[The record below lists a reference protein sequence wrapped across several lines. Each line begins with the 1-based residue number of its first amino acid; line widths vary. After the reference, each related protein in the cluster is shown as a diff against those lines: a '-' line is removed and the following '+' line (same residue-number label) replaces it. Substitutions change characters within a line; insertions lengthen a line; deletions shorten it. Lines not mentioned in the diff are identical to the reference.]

1 MLTPAP
7 QAQKTA
13 HRVRER
19 GRQLP
24 QISVT
29 QPSMQSTAEVQ
40 PEWSTLVD
48 LLQLKAEVHADR
60 VAYTFLADGAAE
72 ESSLTYADLDRN
84 ARAIAAWLQTTTSR
98 DDRVLLLFPPGLE
111 YISAFF
117 GCLYAGVIAVPA
129 YPPRNNRN
137 LLRLQSLIDD
147 ARPAIALTTPQI
159 LSRVNTW
166 SGESAALQKV
176 RWLTAETIS
185 DEWQKPRI
193 TGNDLA
199 FLQYTSGST
208 AAPKGVML
216 THSNLFHND
225 RLLQKAFGQNEQS
238 VIVGWLP
245 LYHDMGL
252 IGIVIHSLSV
262 GARCILM
269 PPVAFLQQPFRWLET
284 ISQYRATTSGG
295 PNFAYELCARRISD
309 EQRATLDLSSWNVA
323 FNGAEPIRAETL
335 DRFAKTF
342 APCGF
347 RREAFRPCYGLAE
360 ATLLVSARVE
370 EKSEAEPVKVVSK
383 KALEQNQIVE
393 TVTGETRKLVS
404 CGDALL
410 EDRVIVVDPDSLTQ
424 CPAGKVG
431 EIWVSG
437 PSVAL
442 GYWNKPRETKE
453 TFWAVP
459 AGDGGGKFLR
469 TGDLGFLHEGE
480 LFLTGRLKDLI
491 VTRGLNHYPQDIELT
506 VEQCHPALRAGCGAA
521 FSVTI
526 QDEERVVVVQELD
539 QREQLDTQSLIAS
552 IRESISEEHELAM
565 HAVVLIRAGSIPK
578 TSSGKIQRKAC
589 RKLFLEN
596 GLKVVA
602 EWREGERVDEPVDS
616 NEVRSFQT
624 TEDWL
629 RAQVASLLKI
639 KESEIDTRESILRYG
654 LDSLLATELTHLVE
668 THFGVAVPLTE
679 LLENPTITSLANLIE
694 NRSAIQKSS
703 AASPGRA

>member
-1 MLTPAP
+1 M
-7 QAQKTA
+7 
-13 HRVRER
+13 
-19 GRQLP
+19 
-24 QISVT
+24 
-29 QPSMQSTAEVQ
+29 
-40 PEWSTLVD
+40 
-48 LLQLKAEVHADR
+48 
-60 VAYTFLADGAAE
+60 
-72 ESSLTYADLDRN
+72 TYADLDRD

-98 DDRVLLLFPPGLE
+98 DDRVLLLYPPGLE
-111 YISAFF
+111 YIKAFF

-147 ARPAIALTTPQI
+147 ARPSIALTTPQI
-159 LSRVNTW
+159 LTRVNTW

-176 RWLTAETIS
+176 RWLIAETID
-185 DEWQKPRI
+185 DEWQKPRV

-225 RLLQKAFGQNEQS
+225 RLLQRAFGQNEQS

-252 IGIVIHSLSV
+252 IGIVIHSLAV

-269 PPVAFLQQPFRWLET
+269 SPVAFLQQPFRWLET

-295 PNFAYELCARRISD
+295 PNFAYELCARRISS

-323 FNGAEPIRAETL
+323 FNGAEPIRVETL

-370 EKSEAEPVKVVSK
+370 EKSAAATFKVVSK

-393 TVTGETRKLVS
+393 TDTGETRKLVS

-410 EDRVIVVDPDSLTQ
+410 EDRVIVVDPDSLTR

-431 EIWVSG
+431 EIWVNG

-459 AGDGGGKFLR
+459 ADGGG
-469 TGDLGFLHEGE
+469 
-480 LFLTGRLKDLI
+480 
-491 VTRGLNHYPQDIELT
+491 
-506 VEQCHPALRAGCGAA
+506 
-521 FSVTI
+521 
-526 QDEERVVVVQELD
+526 
-539 QREQLDTQSLIAS
+539 
-552 IRESISEEHELAM
+552 
-565 HAVVLIRAGSIPK
+565 
-578 TSSGKIQRKAC
+578 
-589 RKLFLEN
+589 
-596 GLKVVA
+596 
-602 EWREGERVDEPVDS
+602 
-616 NEVRSFQT
+616 
-624 TEDWL
+624 
-629 RAQVASLLKI
+629 
-639 KESEIDTRESILRYG
+639 
-654 LDSLLATELTHLVE
+654 
-668 THFGVAVPLTE
+668 
-679 LLENPTITSLANLIE
+679 
-694 NRSAIQKSS
+694 
-703 AASPGRA
+703 